1 MTAQTEFTTLANLPF
16 LPYLNQQ
23 GEIDPNFEK
32 KIGVYSIFDAEKTL
46 QLVAY
51 SRDIYTSLKQHL
63 VRQPQA
69 CYWLKVK
76 TIDRPRRSTLAEIQ
90 QAWIEENGT
99 IPAGNSH
106 QQSVWTDPI
115 DAKST
120 MTDAEQQEYANADE
134 LAQTKLLKNIARRV
148 EAEIKETLK
157 QRGVTMEI
165 RFNPKLKEQGRLD
178 LK

>member
-1 MTAQTEFTTLANLPF
+1 
-16 LPYLNQQ
+16 
-23 GEIDPNFEK
+23 
-32 KIGVYSIFDAEKTL
+32 
-46 QLVAY
+46 
-51 SRDIYTSLKQHL
+51 
-63 VRQPQA
+63 
-69 CYWLKVK
+69 VK

-106 QQSVWTDPI
+106 QQSAWSDPI

-120 MTDAEQQEYANADE
+120 MTDAEQAEYANADE
-134 LAQTKLLKNIARRV
+134 LAQAKLLKNIARRV

>member
-1 MTAQTEFTTLANLPF
+1 MTAQIEFPALADLVF
-16 LPYLNQQ
+16 VPYLNEQ

-32 KIGVYSIFDAEKTL
+32 KIGVYSIFDAGKNL

-69 CYWLKVK
+69 CYWVKVK
-76 TIDRPRRSTLAEIQ
+76 TIDRPRRSTLDEIKT
-90 QAWIEENGT
+90 AWLEENGT
-99 IPAGNSH
+99 IPAGNRH
-106 QQSVWTDPI
+106 QESAWCDPI
-115 DAKST
+115 NAKLT
-120 MTDAEQQEYANADE
+120 MTEAEQQAYAEADE
-134 LAQTKLLKNIARRV
+134 IAQTKLLKNVARRL

-157 QRGVTMEI
+157 LRGVTMEI

>member
-1 MTAQTEFTTLANLPF
+1 MTAPTEFTALADLTF
-16 LPYLNQQ
+16 IPYLNDQ
-23 GEIDPNFEK
+23 GEIDPKFEK
-32 KIGVYSIFDAEKTL
+32 KIGVYSIFDAEKNL
-46 QLVAY
+46 QFVAY

-69 CYWLKVK
+69 CHWVK
-76 TIDRPRRSTLAEIQ
+76 LITIDRPRRSTLDEIKN
-90 QAWIEENGT
+90 AWIEENGT
-99 IPAGNSH
+99 IPPGNSH
-106 QQSVWTDPI
+106 QESEWTDPI
-115 DAKST
+115 DAKLT

-134 LAQTKLLKNIARRV
+134 LTQTKLLKNIARRV

-157 QRGVTMEI
+157 ARGVTMEM

>member
-1 MTAQTEFTTLANLPF
+1 MTANTEITALANLTF
-16 LPYLNQQ
+16 LPYLNEK
-23 GEIDPNFEK
+23 GEVNPEFEK
-32 KIGVYSIFDAEKTL
+32 KIGVYAIFDAEKTL
-46 QLVAY
+46 QFVAY

-76 TIDRPRRSTLAEIQ
+76 TIDRPSRSILAEMQ

-99 IPAGNSH
+99 IPLGNSLE
-106 QQSVWTDPI
+106 QGKWTEAI
-115 DAKST
+115 DAT
-120 MTDAEQQEYANADE
+120 FAMTEAEKQDYNQGDE
-134 LAQTKLLKNIARRV
+134 VAQTKLLKNVARRV
-148 EAEIKETLK
+148 EAQIKEKLSA
-157 QRGVTMEI
+157 RGVKMEI